1 MCVSTPSLT
10 YSLSTIPLIQY
21 NYDIHDAVMKDVNVM
36 MHYLL
41 ESTVNFSK
49 ICRSRHWSLP
59 RVLVPKLV

>member
-1 MCVSTPSLT
+1 MFQLPLSLT
-10 YSLSTIPLIQY
+10 LFQQYLLYQY